1 MPKIADFGLS
11 RLFSDTL
18 TRHTTKKYIGT
29 VGYMPP
35 EYIQICHITEK
46 FDVFSLGVI
55 IIEIMTGTKETS
67 KRADMSPQ
75 QFIEL
80 VHENWR
86 RRFEQATPMYTSE
99 EVESLRLQM
108 KTCIEMALQCV
119 EAQRLKRPT
128 IAEVV
133 SRLNILDDMVR
144 KISPSLLL
152 YKPPIDPLSSGDQ
165 SASTSK
171 YSAATTLEARYKLK
185 PKKEEKR
192 GGGNDQE
199 AVLAKIGPW
208 GGNAGKAHNIKV
220 ASHRLL
226 SVTVWFADI
235 VDALAFSYVDLKGKT
250 KHQAGPWGGPGGSA
264 RTVQFGPSEFLT
276 EISGTTGPYVCAV
289 ADVVKSLTL
298 VTNSGSYGP
307 FGQGGGTAFHTS
319 QSNGSIVGFF
329 GRAGGFL
336 HSIGV
341 YVSPNRPT
349 LDLSR
354 HFRDALQVNSEHE
367 TIQEERGKGDDDAL
381 TKFGP
386 WGGSGDMD
394 RDMEVVPH
402 RLESLTICSADII
415 NSLAFSYND
424 HNGKQHTVGPWGGDG
439 GAAFTIR
446 LGAFEHIK
454 GLSGTVGSFGMLQNV
469 ITSLKFTTNLNRTY
483 GPYGKGGGTPFVVP
497 VEDAASIVGFF
508 GRAGPCVEAVGVYIR
523 TYL

>member
-1 MPKIADFGLS
+1 M
-11 RLFSDTL
+11 
-18 TRHTTKKYIGT
+18 
-29 VGYMPP
+29 
-35 EYIQICHITEK
+35 
-46 FDVFSLGVI
+46 
-55 IIEIMTGTKETS
+55 
-67 KRADMSPQ
+67 
-75 QFIEL
+75 
-80 VHENWR
+80 
-86 RRFEQATPMYTSE
+86 
-99 EVESLRLQM
+99 
-108 KTCIEMALQCV
+108 
-119 EAQRLKRPT
+119 
-128 IAEVV
+128 
-133 SRLNILDDMVR
+133 
-144 KISPSLLL
+144 
-152 YKPPIDPLSSGDQ
+152 
-165 SASTSK
+165 
-171 YSAATTLEARYKLK
+171 
-185 PKKEEKR
+185 
-192 GGGNDQE
+192 
-199 AVLAKIGPW
+199 LAKIGPW

>member
-1 MPKIADFGLS
+1 MADELQHTDAMPKDLTFDLIKRITDDFSKKNQIGHGGYGIVYKGVLENGKEIAVKKLHDIESLDDEKFMNEFVNLMSAQHKNIVQLVGYCYDTRRKVVLHNGKYVVVHVEERALCFEYLQRGSLDKYLSDFGLS

-165 SASTSK
+165 
-171 YSAATTLEARYKLK
+171 
-185 PKKEEKR
+185 
-192 GGGNDQE
+192 
-199 AVLAKIGPW
+199 
-208 GGNAGKAHNIKV
+208 
-220 ASHRLL
+220 
-226 SVTVWFADI
+226 
-235 VDALAFSYVDLKGKT
+235 
-250 KHQAGPWGGPGGSA
+250 
-264 RTVQFGPSEFLT
+264 
-276 EISGTTGPYVCAV
+276 
-289 ADVVKSLTL
+289 
-298 VTNSGSYGP
+298 
-307 FGQGGGTAFHTS
+307 
-319 QSNGSIVGFF
+319 
-329 GRAGGFL
+329 
-336 HSIGV
+336 
-341 YVSPNRPT
+341 
-349 LDLSR
+349 
-354 HFRDALQVNSEHE
+354 
-367 TIQEERGKGDDDAL
+367 
-381 TKFGP
+381 
-386 WGGSGDMD
+386 
-394 RDMEVVPH
+394 
-402 RLESLTICSADII
+402 
-415 NSLAFSYND
+415 
-424 HNGKQHTVGPWGGDG
+424 
-439 GAAFTIR
+439 IR

>member
-1 MPKIADFGLS
+1 MADELQHTDAMPTDLTFDLIKSITDDFSEKNQIGHGGYGIVYKGVLENGKEVAGKKLHDIASLDDVKFMNEFINLMSAQHQNIVQLVGYCY
-11 RLFSDTL
+11 DTRRKVVL
-18 TRHTTKKYIGT
+18 HNGKYVVVHVEERALCFEYLQRGSLDN
-29 VGYMPP
+29 GYMPP

-86 RRFEQATPMYTSE
+86 RRFELATPMYTSE
-99 EVESLRLQM
+99 EVESLRLQV

-165 SASTSK
+165 
-171 YSAATTLEARYKLK
+171 
-185 PKKEEKR
+185 
-192 GGGNDQE
+192 
-199 AVLAKIGPW
+199 
-208 GGNAGKAHNIKV
+208 
-220 ASHRLL
+220 
-226 SVTVWFADI
+226 
-235 VDALAFSYVDLKGKT
+235 
-250 KHQAGPWGGPGGSA
+250 
-264 RTVQFGPSEFLT
+264 
-276 EISGTTGPYVCAV
+276 
-289 ADVVKSLTL
+289 
-298 VTNSGSYGP
+298 
-307 FGQGGGTAFHTS
+307 
-319 QSNGSIVGFF
+319 
-329 GRAGGFL
+329 
-336 HSIGV
+336 
-341 YVSPNRPT
+341 
-349 LDLSR
+349 
-354 HFRDALQVNSEHE
+354 
-367 TIQEERGKGDDDAL
+367 AL

-508 GRAGPCVEAVGVYIR
+508 GRAGPCVEALGVYIR

>member
-1 MPKIADFGLS
+1 MVDELQHTDAMPTDLTFDLIKSITDDFSEKNQIGHGGYGIVYKGVLENGKEVAGKKLHDIASLDDVKFMNEFINLMSAQHQNIVQLVGYCYDTRRKVVLHNGKYVVVHVEERALCFEYLQRGSLDKYLSDESSGFDWCTRYKIIKGICEGVNYLHNRRQDHIYHLDLKPGNILLDKNNIPKIADFGLS
-11 RLFSDTL
+11 RLFCDTL
-18 TRHTTKKYIGT
+18 TCHTTKKYIGT

-86 RRFEQATPMYTSE
+86 RRFELATPMYTSE
-99 EVESLRLQM
+99 EVESLRLQ
-108 KTCIEMALQCV
+108 
-119 EAQRLKRPT
+119 
-128 IAEVV
+128 
-133 SRLNILDDMVR
+133 
-144 KISPSLLL
+144 
-152 YKPPIDPLSSGDQ
+152 
-165 SASTSK
+165 
-171 YSAATTLEARYKLK
+171 
-185 PKKEEKR
+185 
-192 GGGNDQE
+192 
-199 AVLAKIGPW
+199 
-208 GGNAGKAHNIKV
+208 
-220 ASHRLL
+220 
-226 SVTVWFADI
+226 
-235 VDALAFSYVDLKGKT
+235 
-250 KHQAGPWGGPGGSA
+250 
-264 RTVQFGPSEFLT
+264 
-276 EISGTTGPYVCAV
+276 
-289 ADVVKSLTL
+289 
-298 VTNSGSYGP
+298 
-307 FGQGGGTAFHTS
+307 
-319 QSNGSIVGFF
+319 
-329 GRAGGFL
+329 
-336 HSIGV
+336 
-341 YVSPNRPT
+341 
-349 LDLSR
+349 
-354 HFRDALQVNSEHE
+354 
-367 TIQEERGKGDDDAL
+367 AL

-508 GRAGPCVEAVGVYIR
+508 GRAGPCVEALGVYIR

>member
-1 MPKIADFGLS
+1 MADELQHTDAMPTDLTFDLIKSITDDFSEKNQIGHENGKEVAGKKLHDIASLDDVKFMNEFINLMSAQHQNIVQLVGYCY
-11 RLFSDTL
+11 DTRRKVVL
-18 TRHTTKKYIGT
+18 HNGKYVVVHVEERALCFEYLQRGSLDN
-29 VGYMPP
+29 GYMPP

-86 RRFEQATPMYTSE
+86 RRFELATPMYTSE
-99 EVESLRLQM
+99 EVESLRLQV

-165 SASTSK
+165 
-171 YSAATTLEARYKLK
+171 
-185 PKKEEKR
+185 
-192 GGGNDQE
+192 
-199 AVLAKIGPW
+199 
-208 GGNAGKAHNIKV
+208 
-220 ASHRLL
+220 
-226 SVTVWFADI
+226 
-235 VDALAFSYVDLKGKT
+235 
-250 KHQAGPWGGPGGSA
+250 
-264 RTVQFGPSEFLT
+264 
-276 EISGTTGPYVCAV
+276 
-289 ADVVKSLTL
+289 
-298 VTNSGSYGP
+298 
-307 FGQGGGTAFHTS
+307 
-319 QSNGSIVGFF
+319 
-329 GRAGGFL
+329 
-336 HSIGV
+336 
-341 YVSPNRPT
+341 
-349 LDLSR
+349 
-354 HFRDALQVNSEHE
+354 
-367 TIQEERGKGDDDAL
+367 AL

-508 GRAGPCVEAVGVYIR
+508 GRAGPCVEALGVYIR